1 MQQPQCQG
9 FNYRLQKQYIFLS
22 WFLPNLCNCSSC
34 CGQQHILQASISKPL
49 CNNWAARLGF
59 FLRLP
64 NLTSI
69 DPGGWKKSCK
79 LCDFVQE
86 GFQVV
91 KTPSRNWQQHA
102 NFWTQ
107 CWSLTRRSFTNMK
120 RDIGYYWLRSIIYFL
135 LSICLG
141 TIYWRIG
148 FQYSSI
154 LVSIF
159 LSWTWTSTSHIL
171 WSDDP
176 VSNRGESISN
186 LFIADANSSSSMC
199 RVLGIRGKISGS

>member
-1 MQQPQCQG
+1 
-9 FNYRLQKQYIFLS
+9 
-22 WFLPNLCNCSSC
+22 
-34 CGQQHILQASISKPL
+34 
-49 CNNWAARLGF
+49 
-59 FLRLP
+59 
-64 NLTSI
+64 
-69 DPGGWKKSCK
+69 
-79 LCDFVQE
+79 VQE
-86 GFQVV
+86 GFQEV
-91 KTPSRNWQQHA
+91 KTSSRNWQQHA

-159 LSWTWTSTSHIL
+159 CLGLEPVQVTFYDLMTQSATQENQLPVCLLQMQIVAVACARFWGL
-171 WSDDP
+171 WEKS
-176 VSNRGESISN
+176 VAVRLMSN
-186 LFIADANSSSSMC
+186 LKDLILVQM
-199 RVLGIRGKISGS
+199 GT